1 MDKDEDASG
10 EGSGSGKGSKDSSFV
25 SPTKQLTLGK
35 ILEMQGSPTDVI
47 KRSSPG
53 AAKRQSLVE
62 ILSGKMKDAE
72 AKAKEDAKHVTI
84 VGVAGETLPQA
95 EIKNGSRD
103 R

>member
-10 EGSGSGKGSKDSSFV
+10 EGSGKGSEVSCFE
-25 SPTKQLTLGK
+25 SPTKQLTLSK
-35 ILEMQGSPTDVI
+35 ILEMQGSPSDVI

-84 VGVAGETLPQA
+84 VGVAGESLPQA